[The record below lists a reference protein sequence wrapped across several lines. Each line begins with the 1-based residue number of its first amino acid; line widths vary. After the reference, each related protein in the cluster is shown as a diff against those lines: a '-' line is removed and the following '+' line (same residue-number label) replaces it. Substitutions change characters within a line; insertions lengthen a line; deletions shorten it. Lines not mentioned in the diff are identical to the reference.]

1 MFDIGFSEL
10 MVIAVVALIVIG
22 PERLPKVAR
31 TAGHILGRLQRYVSD
46 VKSDINREMQLDELK
61 KLQQQVSSE
70 VSSLETSVTHEM
82 REIESSVNTAVAP
95 IASDV
100 NAAAAAASPQSD
112 PASTAAGAAGAADTM
127 PASAAPATTEVQK
140 S

>member
-1 MFDIGFSEL
+1 MFDVGLSEL
-10 MVIAVVALIVIG
+10 MVIAIVALVVIG

-31 TAGHILGRLQRYVSD
+31 TAGHLLGRLQRYVSD

-61 KLQQQVSSE
+61 KLQQQVSSQ
-70 VSSLETSVTHEM
+70 VASLETSVTHEM

-100 NAAAAAASPQSD
+100 NAAAAAAVPPGE
-112 PASTAAGAAGAADTM
+112 PATNSVAAAGTADT
-127 PASAAPATTEVQK
+127 PASAATAFTETQK

>member
-1 MFDIGFSEL
+1 MFDVGLSEL
-10 MVIAVVALIVIG
+10 MVIAIVALVVIG

-31 TAGHILGRLQRYVSD
+31 TAGHLLGRLQRYVSD

-61 KLQQQVSSE
+61 KLQQQVSSQ
-70 VSSLETSVTHEM
+70 VASLETSVTHEM

-100 NAAAAAASPQSD
+100 NAAAAAAVPPGE
-112 PASTAAGAAGAADTM
+112 PATNSVAAAGTADT
-127 PASAAPATTEVQK
+127 PASAVPAFTETQK